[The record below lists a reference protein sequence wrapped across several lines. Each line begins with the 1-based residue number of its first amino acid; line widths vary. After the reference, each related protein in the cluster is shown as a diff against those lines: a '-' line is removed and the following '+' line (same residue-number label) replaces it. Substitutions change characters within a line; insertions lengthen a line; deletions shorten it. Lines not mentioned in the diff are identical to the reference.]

1 MDKLLRSDLLSL
13 EKYAEVRKD
22 YRANTM
28 RHKRDRHL
36 SVGPNATLYFED
48 RLTIQYQIQEML
60 RVEKIFDVEGIEQ
73 ELETYNPLIPD
84 GSSWNATFM
93 LEFEDVD
100 IRKNRLSELL
110 GIESCMW
117 MQVAAFDRI
126 APICNE
132 DLERAT
138 DEKTSSVH
146 FMRFELT
153 NEMIQALKEDAT
165 LSAGIDHREYQYTV
179 NPIAENI
186 RQSLVNDLD

>member
-1 MDKLLRSDLLSL
+1 MDKLLRSDLLPL
-13 EKYAEVRKD
+13 EKYDEVRKD
-22 YRANTM
+22 HRAKTM

-48 RLTIQYQIQEML
+48 RVTIQYQIQEML

-73 ELETYNPLIPD
+73 ELATYNPLIPD
-84 GSSWNATFM
+84 GANLKATFM
-93 LEFEDVD
+93 IEFEDVD
-100 IRKNRLSELL
+100 IRKQRLSELL

-117 MQVAAFDRI
+117 MQVAEFDRV

-132 DLERAT
+132 DLERST

-153 NEMIQALKEDAT
+153 NEMIQALKEDAN
-165 LSAGIDHREYQYTV
+165 LSAGIDHRKYQYTV
-179 NPIAENI
+179 SPIAENI
-186 RQSLVNDLD
+186 RQSLVDDLD

>member
-1 MDKLLRSDLLSL
+1 MDKLLRSDLLPL
-13 EKYAEVRKD
+13 EKYDEVRKD
-22 YRANTM
+22 HRAKTM

-48 RLTIQYQIQEML
+48 RVTIQYQIQEML

-73 ELETYNPLIPD
+73 ELATYNPLIPD
-84 GSSWNATFM
+84 GANLKATFM
-93 LEFEDVD
+93 IEFEDVD
-100 IRKNRLSELL
+100 IRKQRLSELL

-117 MQVAAFDRI
+117 MQVAEFDRV

-132 DLERAT
+132 DLERST

-153 NEMIQALKEDAT
+153 NEMIQALKEDAN
-165 LSAGIDHREYQYTV
+165 LSAGIDHRKYHYTV
-179 NPIAENI
+179 SPIAENI
-186 RQSLVNDLD
+186 RQSLVDDLD